1 MTIEAPA
8 ATAAL
13 TNGREAWLESV
24 LEGIGTVLV
33 TLDAAG
39 RISHINAKAE
49 ELLGVEL
56 EELLGQRFLESFG
69 IRSSWQHGNLDAWLD
84 TVLEQGQPLDIPCGI
99 SMHTVYGT
107 FTGSMNAGVLRNR
120 KGEMSGAVILIG
132 LNMPHGVAREATSA
146 KQAVA
151 VRIQPDA
158 LFVRKDGAYVR
169 LDINKIHAV
178 EAMENYV
185 SIWMEKERFVV
196 HATMKQMQEKLS
208 AHGFVRVHR
217 SFIVPIDAVK
227 TIEDNR
233 ILVGDKHFP
242 IGKSYRSELLGR
254 LDFI

>member
-8 ATAAL
+8 ATAAK

-33 TLDAAG
+33 TLDTEG

-49 ELLGVEL
+49 ELLGVES
-56 EELLGQRFLESFG
+56 EELVGQRFLESFG
-69 IRSSWQHGNLDAWLD
+69 IKSSWQQCSLDAWMD

-107 FTGSMNAGVLRNR
+107 FTGSMNAGVIRDR
-120 KGEMSGAVILIG
+120 EGDISGAVILVG
-132 LNMPHGVAREATSA
+132 LNMPHEVVRTTPEP
-146 KQAVA
+146 KQAGA

-169 LDINKIHAV
+169 IDISKIHAV

-196 HATMKQMQEKLS
+196 HATMKQMQEKLT

-217 SFIVPIDAVK
+217 SFIIPIDAVK